1 MTKNNKLLAIFV
13 DLIKYVDKVHSLLT
27 LSVLPD
33 DERPDKCH
41 LMIATVCCA
50 STMQY
55 HKDSIRPV
63 WAHHD
68 LFYTYKSVSTK
79 TV

>member
-1 MTKNNKLLAIFV
+1 MTKNNKLHVLAIFV

-50 STMQY
+50 ST
-55 HKDSIRPV
+55 I
-63 WAHHD
+63 
-68 LFYTYKSVSTK
+68 
-79 TV
+79 